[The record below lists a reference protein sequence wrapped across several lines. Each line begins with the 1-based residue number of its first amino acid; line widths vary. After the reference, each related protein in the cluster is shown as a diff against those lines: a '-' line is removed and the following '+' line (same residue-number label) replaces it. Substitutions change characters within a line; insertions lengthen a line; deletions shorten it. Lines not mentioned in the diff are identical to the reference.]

1 MRLLLCI
8 IFMGVFYAIPAQAAD
23 DEAEDTPSVHYVDV
37 EPAIVANFGEKGR
50 IKYVRTLITL
60 KVGNADAEKKATL
73 HLPSLRNAL
82 VMLLSEQNRDSV
94 NSAPGKEFIRQQAL
108 ERLQATM
115 KELEGVNIIEDVY
128 FKTFVVQN

>member
-1 MRLLLCI
+1 MRSLLCT
-8 IFMGVFYAIPAQAAD
+8 IFMGICFVIPAQAND
-23 DEAEDTPSVHYVDV
+23 DEGDGTPSVHYVDV
-37 EPAIVANFGEKGR
+37 DPAIVANFGEKGR

-60 KVGNADAEKKATL
+60 KVGSEKAQEKATL

-108 ERLQATM
+108 KRLQATM
-115 KELEGVNIIEDVY
+115 NELEGESTIEDVY

>member
-8 IFMGVFYAIPAQAAD
+8 IFMGVFYVTPAQAAD
-23 DEAEDTPSVHYVDV
+23 DEAEDSPSVHYVDV
-37 EPAIVANFGEKGR
+37 EPSIVANFGEKGR

-60 KVGNADAEKKATL
+60 KVGSTNAEKKATL

-108 ERLQATM
+108 ERVQATM
-115 KELEGVNIIEDVY
+115 KELEGVNTIEDVY